1 MTRKFTLAVI
11 LLLAV
16 TMATVTVANAR
27 RGPHALRG
35 MAADMSTTL
44 TEEQRAAIQEK
55 TTEMREA
62 GASRKE
68 IRETVAEMLGEYGI
82 EVPDAWFNRLGK
94 GNHLCPDLTDEQR
107 AAIREKVAEMKE
119 TGASREEI
127 REAVAEILKEYGVE
141 LPDRQSSR
149 RKSKRGNRDGRRGAY
164 NGANRCINPLAM
176 ADLAM
181 IDAQIAAAPQV
192 ASMKTSKIT
201 SWGKLKAAQ

>member
-1 MTRKFTLAVI
+1 
-11 LLLAV
+11 
-16 TMATVTVANAR
+16 
-27 RGPHALRG
+27 
-35 MAADMSTTL
+35 
-44 TEEQRAAIQEK
+44 
-55 TTEMREA
+55 
-62 GASRKE
+62 
-68 IRETVAEMLGEYGI
+68 
-82 EVPDAWFNRLGK
+82 
-94 GNHLCPDLTDEQR
+94 
-107 AAIREKVAEMKE
+107 MKE